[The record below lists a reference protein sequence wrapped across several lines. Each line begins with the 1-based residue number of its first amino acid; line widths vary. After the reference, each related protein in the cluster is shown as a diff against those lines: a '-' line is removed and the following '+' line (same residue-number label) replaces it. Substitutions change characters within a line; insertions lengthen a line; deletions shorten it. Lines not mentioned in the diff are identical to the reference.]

1 MCIDCSSRQHIK
13 VNGKG
18 RLHVPPVKVTECDI
32 SASIDKLYDIPVN
45 ALTPERQIRQGHVPS
60 SVAVIEHLPNLVNR
74 LLISHALILQDEDD
88 VTLFTLDQ
96 IFSVRAQV
104 VLPGVISG
112 QNGRLLEGLT
122 M

>member
-18 RLHVPPVKVTECDI
+18 RLHAPPVKVTESDI
-32 SASIDKLYDIPVN
+32 SASSDKLYDIPVN

-60 SVAVIEHLPNLVNR
+60 SVAVIEHLPNLVNG

-96 IFSVRAQV
+96 VFSVRAQV
-104 VLPGVISG
+104 VLPGVVSG
-112 QNGRLLEGLT
+112 ENGRLLEGLT